1 MREILNSLQSHD
13 TYLIEFCPLLFWELN
28 FSIVQNGCP
37 GNAEVSG
44 FQILPRYSFKSL
56 CENWGLSSHV
66 ISPQT
71 WFIQSQIIVHHPI
84 FGCHIILFS
93 FFQTISFYFSFLAKK
108 KCAKHCMC
116 YSQVKNNYLM
126 TGFFIWLDLQW
137 EGVFT
142 CRLYTGMCIYLN
154 TNIFCLIPNK
164 IHK

>member
-1 MREILNSLQSHD
+1 MAILREILNSLQSHD

-71 WFIQSQIIVHHPI
+71 WFIQSQSSSNFWMSYHSFFI
-84 FGCHIILFS
+84 FSDHIILF
-93 FFQTISFYFSFLAKK
+93 FISCKTNVQSIVCVIHKWK
-108 KCAKHCMC
+108 
-116 YSQVKNNYLM
+116 
-126 TGFFIWLDLQW
+126 IIIWWLD
-137 EGVFT
+137 FS
-142 CRLYTGMCIYLN
+142 YD
-154 TNIFCLIPNK
+154 
-164 IHK
+164 

>member
-1 MREILNSLQSHD
+1 MAILREILNSLQSHD

-93 FFQTISFYFSFLAKK
+93 FFLDHIIL
-108 KCAKHCMC
+108 
-116 YSQVKNNYLM
+116 
-126 TGFFIWLDLQW
+126 FFISCKTNVQSIVCVIHKWKIIIWWLD
-137 EGVFT
+137 FS
-142 CRLYTGMCIYLN
+142 YD
-154 TNIFCLIPNK
+154 
-164 IHK
+164 